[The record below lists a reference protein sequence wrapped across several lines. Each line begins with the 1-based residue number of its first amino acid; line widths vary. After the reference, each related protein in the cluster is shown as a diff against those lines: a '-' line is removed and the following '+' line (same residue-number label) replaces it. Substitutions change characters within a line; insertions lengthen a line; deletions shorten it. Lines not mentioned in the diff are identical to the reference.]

1 MLGAVDTTATTL
13 MLCLRRLARH
23 PEVLVRAREE
33 QDDVIAQHGGAYT
46 DESLR
51 SMRFIDGIIKE
62 TVRCQTP
69 VQIVFRRAV
78 QDLKIGDYV
87 IPAGR
92 KILVHVGES
101 IVKDSRWGG
110 ASREEFQPERWL
122 SDEGSKAGG
131 WLPFGGGPRLCPGQQ
146 LAWTEMKLMLAAVVR
161 GYDIELLEPDEK
173 WKLFPLQVPVNG
185 MPIKF
190 TKRE

>member
-1 MLGAVDTTATTL
+1 MFGAVDTTATTL
-13 MLCLRRLARH
+13 MIAVHRLASH
-23 PEVLVRAREE
+23 PDVLERAREE
-33 QDDVIAQHGGAYT
+33 QADIIAQHGLDYS
-46 DESLR
+46 DDILK
-51 SMRFIDGIIKE
+51 SMRFLEGVVKE

-69 VQIVFRRAV
+69 VQMVFRRAI
-78 QDLKIGDYV
+78 QDLPVGDYV

-101 IVKDSRWGG
+101 IVNDARWPG
-110 ASREEFQPERWL
+110 ATRNDFQPERWL
-122 SDEGSKAGG
+122 SEEGNRAGG

-146 LAWTEMKLMLAAVVR
+146 LAWTEIKLMLATVIR
-161 GYDIELLEPDEK
+161 GYNLELLEPNEK
-173 WKLFPLQVPVNG
+173 WNLFPLQSPVNG